1 MTLLNQ
7 VVSLPK
13 AKKYSQKYRYVK
25 SYFSQRKGTAARNVQ
40 IIRILTKKPLIFW
53 LSTQR
58 KVEDV
63 PPLHS

>member
-40 IIRILTKKPLIFW
+40 IIRILTKKPLIF
-53 LSTQR
+53 
-58 KVEDV
+58 
-63 PPLHS
+63 